1 MSRPPK
7 PESQYTVKPHNVGGH
22 VYASTQPWE
31 IDTSSG
37 RKKYR
42 YVHWGT
48 VADGVFYPNARYISA
63 SADEK
68 TRLVFPREWD
78 MRNAGNC
85 AVKDGR
91 GRPAYSGEPANR
103 LYGHIWLLEQ
113 VAEKTGVR
121 HDLDIVFDGDR
132 QKTDIVLTLAMFPY
146 LTKYTYNRLER
157 WQRTDRAPYD
167 LPLSSG
173 DITTF
178 TQSLGEKHRMA
189 LLGLRAGRLGRDEL
203 CCVDS
208 TTRSAFGDA
217 LADICWG
224 KNKEHLPLPQTTEV
238 VVYTV
243 SQHMPVYYRT
253 FPGNMNDSRSLRTV
267 MADMDHA
274 GFPDV
279 VFITDRGYQSLR
291 NLEEMI
297 RKERKTVM
305 CTKTSLGLVSDRIK
319 ALGDFGVR
327 PDGMEV
333 DTELKLY
340 MAQYRLDYSVKG
352 NGSSV
357 KSADRLRLNLYFD
370 PVRRSA
376 EHVALDV
383 SLKESRDELAR
394 MVAAKETVD
403 SIAQLKREF
412 PMFTLDVDEEK
423 RVLKGFEEDSE
434 KVASA
439 RRLSGFVALVT
450 LGLDWT
456 PGETIRHYML
466 RDEQEKYFEQMKDQM
481 GADRQRNWS
490 GEGKTGRLF
499 VLFVSLILGSY
510 VRHVWKTTDLCRTF
524 SSSLE
529 ILDEMRPIRCI
540 EHPGRARVITPFLKR
555 QLEICEA
562 FGFTPPKNC
571 DKVYKSR
578 QVSSGKKRG
587 RPRKQP
593 VVSDL

>member
-7 PESQYTVKPHNVGGH
+7 PESQYTVKLHNVGGH

-31 IDTSSG
+31 IDSSCG

-48 VADGVFYPNARYISA
+48 VADNVFHPNARYLSA
-63 SADEK
+63 SAEEK
-68 TRLVFPREWD
+68 ARLVFPREWD
-78 MRNAGNC
+78 MRHAGNC
-85 AVKDGR
+85 AAGDRR
-91 GRPAYSGEPANR
+91 GRPAYTGEPASR

-121 HDLDIVFDGDR
+121 HDLDIVFGGDR

-297 RKERKTVM
+297 RKGRKTVM
-305 CTKTSLGLVSDRIK
+305 CTKTSLGLVSERIR

-327 PDGMEV
+327 PEGMEV

-340 MAQYRLDYSVKG
+340 MAQCQLDYSVRG

-357 KSADRLRLNLYFD
+357 KAADRLRLNLYFD

-383 SLKESRDELAR
+383 SLKEGRDELAR
-394 MVAAKETVD
+394 MVAEKETVD

-490 GEGKTGRLF
+490 EEGKTGRLF

-510 VRHVWKTTDLCRTF
+510 VRHVWKTTALGKMF

-571 DKVYKSR
+571 DKIYKSR
-578 QVSSGKKRG
+578 QVTSGKKRG